1 MPKVLLAC
9 TLAVCGLTIEP
20 MLHSS
25 SLIAHQQHEAATSAS
40 STISVMIHLDPD
52 DTPHAGHP
60 SATWFMLMQ
69 PDGSVIPPSDCNCGA
84 RVYDAEGE
92 MVFHHLPFSSTWV
105 NGYEAIGTSI
115 TFPTPGAYT
124 IVLSGES
131 TNASFEPFEIEFP
144 VTAVVPPT
152 SD

>member
-1 MPKVLLAC
+1 MQKILLAG

-20 MLHSS
+20 ALHSS
-25 SLIAHQQHEAATSAS
+25 SLIAHQQHQAVPSDS
-40 STISVMIHLDPD
+40 SGISVMIHLDPD
-52 DTPHAGHP
+52 DTPHAGHA
-60 SATWFMLMQ
+60 SETWFMLMQ
-69 PDGSVIPPSDCNCGA
+69 SDGSVISPSDCDCGA
-84 RVYDAEGE
+84 RVYDTQGE
-92 MVFHHLPFSSTWV
+92 MVFHHLPLSSTWV

-124 IVLSGES
+124 VVLSGES
-131 TNASFEPFEIEFP
+131 VNNSFEPFEIEFP